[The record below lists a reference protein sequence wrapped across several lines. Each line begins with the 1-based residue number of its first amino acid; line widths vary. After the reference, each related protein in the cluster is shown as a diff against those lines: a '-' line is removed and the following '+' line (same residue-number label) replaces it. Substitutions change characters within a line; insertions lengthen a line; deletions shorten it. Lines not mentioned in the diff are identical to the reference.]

1 MADPTLFPR
10 GKKPAKAV
18 AVGSSDNPVVKID
31 VVDNTI
37 VYVLA
42 DGTTLTAGTI
52 EVTT

>member
-1 MADPTLFPR
+1 MTDSSIFPR

-18 AVGSSDNPVVKID
+18 AVGSADNPVVKID
-31 VVDNTI
+31 IVDNTI

-52 EVTT
+52 EATT